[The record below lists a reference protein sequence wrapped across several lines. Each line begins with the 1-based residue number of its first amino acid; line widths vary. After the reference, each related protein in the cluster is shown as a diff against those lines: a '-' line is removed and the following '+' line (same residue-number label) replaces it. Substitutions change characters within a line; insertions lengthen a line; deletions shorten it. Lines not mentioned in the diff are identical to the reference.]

1 MKKEKVGDL
10 PIEYSV
16 LPYKKDIGGTR
27 CYRYFTIV
35 QSDVTDSLKRR
46 DCPVLYRS
54 RDFSKCLTFAKYFF
68 NVADLKNQYELN
80 MDKCWIAVRGIKYHP
95 AKDAWLWWVSQKQED
110 IKFIFDEP
118 QESISKNLSLA
129 VQRQHDAITTLKH
142 EAKLRERRL
151 SELESA
157 VTTLSNRLAEHITS
171 HSECAKEEPKEELL
185 SLMDW
190 ILWRAR
196 VERPVDKT
204 NIYDFICFAESR
216 GFANN
221 AVQARVWDY
230 RYEELFYNNFVLI
243 K

>member
-1 MKKEKVGDL
+1 MQKEKVDAL

-16 LPYKKDIGGTR
+16 IPYKKDIGGTR

-35 QSDVTDSLKRR
+35 QSDVADSLKRQ

-118 QESISKNLSLA
+118 QESITRNLSA
-129 VQRQHDAITTLKH
+129 TVRRQHDAIATLKH
-142 EAKLRERRL
+142 EAKIRERRL

-157 VTTLSNRLAEHITS
+157 VTTLSNRLAEYITS
-171 HSECAKEEPKEELL
+171 HAECAKEETEKELL

-190 ILWRAR
+190 ISWR
-196 VERPVDKT
+196 VKVGRPVDKT
-204 NIYDFICFAESR
+204 NIYDFICFADSHH
-216 GFANN
+216 FAKDI
-221 AVQARVWDY
+221 VWPSVWDY
-230 RYEELFYNNFVLI
+230 RYEDLFYNNCILI

>member
-16 LPYKKDIGGTR
+16 VPYKKDIGGTR
-27 CYRYFTIV
+27 CYRYFAIV
-35 QSDVTDSLKRR
+35 QSDVADSLKRP

-68 NVADLKNQYELN
+68 NVVDLKNQYELN

-118 QESISKNLSLA
+118 QESITKNLSAA
-129 VQRQHDAITTLKH
+129 VRRQHDAIATLKH
-142 EAKLRERRL
+142 EAKIRERRL

-171 HSECAKEEPKEELL
+171 HSECAKEKTEDIPI

-190 ILWRAR
+190 IFWRAK
-196 VERPVDKT
+196 EGRPVDKT
-204 NIYDFICFAESR
+204 NIYDFLCFCLVHD
-216 GFANN
+216 FAHDT
-221 AVQARVWDY
+221 ACTRVWDY
-230 RYEELFYNNFVLI
+230 RYEDRFYNSSVLI